1 MVGGKGRWVERM
13 KGGGMNAGGVKYRCV
28 VVNKQPEALIEEGL
42 IDVKWSD
49 RGRKGTLWGL
59 SW

>member
-1 MVGGKGRWVERM
+1 
-13 KGGGMNAGGVKYRCV
+13 MNAGGVKYRCV